1 MHINGCAIMH
11 GSILQL
17 VIQILVTLHKLLQV
31 HPSGQILSVH
41 IFMGEKLMYM

>member
-11 GSILQL
+11 GWILQL
-17 VIQILVTLHKLLQV
+17 VLVTLHKLLQV